1 MVKYCPRLAYN
12 QLQTFECTHPE
23 LCQIMPFPQ
32 MLFAANLLGFI
43 AAQTHSQVN
52 TWIGLYQCEGLS
64 CLIEHSLAM

>member
-1 MVKYCPRLAYN
+1 
-12 QLQTFECTHPE
+12 
-23 LCQIMPFPQ
+23 MPFPQ

-64 CLIEHSLAM
+64 CLIGHSLAM